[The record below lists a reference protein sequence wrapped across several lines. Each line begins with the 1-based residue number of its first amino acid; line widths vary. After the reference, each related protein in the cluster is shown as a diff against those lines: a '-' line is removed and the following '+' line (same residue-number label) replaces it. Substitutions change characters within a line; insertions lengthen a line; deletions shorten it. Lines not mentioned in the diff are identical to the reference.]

1 MVTIAHGLEMGSL
14 ADGYDDPFAGIYEP
28 FSGLNEMDF
37 ELHEIYMDHEPRQE
51 FVLRLDICKDDFL
64 NILLCDANIRNASMT
79 DEVKDL
85 VDHGNDFQNDEDVEE
100 VVTNSY
106 IIHDPNARCYKM
118 EPKLGDMFEPPA
130 QLKFYVTNYAVN

>member
-1 MVTIAHGLEMGSL
+1 
-14 ADGYDDPFAGIYEP
+14 
-28 FSGLNEMDF
+28 
-37 ELHEIYMDHEPRQE
+37 
-51 FVLRLDICKDDFL
+51 
-64 NILLCDANIRNASMT
+64 MT

-130 QLKFYVTNYAVN
+130 QLKFYVTNYVVNEGYQIYFQKSEIEELLQDVVRDMKIINSLLDFMQHGCTMTEPFRLKQ